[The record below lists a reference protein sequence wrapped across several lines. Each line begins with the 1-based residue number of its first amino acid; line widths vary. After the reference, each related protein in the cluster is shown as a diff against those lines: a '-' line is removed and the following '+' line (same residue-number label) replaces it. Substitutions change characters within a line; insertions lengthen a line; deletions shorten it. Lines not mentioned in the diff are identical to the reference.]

1 MKLAQLIPHT
11 SEFLGIPAP
20 HVKTVARVLQPA
32 GLITTGGR
40 GPGGAEMTVD
50 DKINLFLGVCGVE
63 IANRAAE
70 HVRIWRRLVRFSDP
84 NDNRFAFLQANTV
97 RDFFLDLVTKDLNG
111 GPLDAWLKEADDEY
125 DRYQGAKAA
134 PRHRITLDFYVDEFQ
149 FTLVVSRFISEIFP
163 SKRQSH
169 GDTIEV
175 TFGQPA
181 PGGKHK
187 YQPPQR
193 DDGFAAGSKL
203 IRRLDA
209 KNIRGWGRCLLETKE
224 SK

>member
-50 DKINLFLGVCGVE
+50 DKVNLLLGVCGVE
-63 IANRAAE
+63 VANRAAE

-84 NDNRFAFLQANTV
+84 NDRRFAFLQANTV
-97 RDFFLDLVTKDLNG
+97 RDFFFDLITKDLNG
-111 GPLDAWLKEADDEY
+111 GPLDVWLNEAGSKNHE
-125 DRYQGAKAA
+125 
-134 PRHRITLDFYVDEFQ
+134 ITLDFYIDEFS
-149 FTLVVSRFISEIFP
+149 FTIVVSRYSFHRQGALDL
-163 SKRQSH
+163 RQSDT
-169 GDTIEV
+169 DTIEV
-175 TFGQPA
+175 RFIQPVPSATNRFLQPRTEQGYHA
-181 PGGKHK
+181 P
-187 YQPPQR
+187 
-193 DDGFAAGSKL
+193 SKL

-209 KNIRGWGRCLLETKE
+209 ENIRGWGQCLLETKE